1 MSNYLITNA
10 LIVNEGDRTL
20 GHVAIHDQLI
30 TNIYPASSSPATTK
44 DTQIIDARGKWLIP
58 GVIDDQVHF
67 RDPGLTHKGDLYTE
81 SKAAIAGGVTSFM
94 DMPNTMPQT
103 TTRELLNEKIEL
115 ASGKSLANFA
125 FYIGATNNNLAEL
138 HAVDT
143 RLTCGIKVFLGASTG
158 NMLVD
163 DPLALDGLFRIR
175 KLPIAVHAEDEGIIK
190 QNLEIYRKQ
199 FGDDIPMEYHP
210 LIRSTEACYK
220 SSSFAAELARRHR
233 THLHLIHLSTAKE
246 LSLLETPGPVKN
258 KLITSEVCVHHLWF
272 DDQDYADKGAL
283 IKWNPAIKSAED
295 KEALIHAL
303 TDNLIDVVA
312 TDHSPHTLSE
322 KDNVYTKT
330 PSGAPMVQHSL
341 PVMLEFHHKN
351 VIPVE
356 KIVEK
361 MCHTPAELFHLH
373 KRGFIREGYY
383 ADLVLIDPD
392 DPWTVNPYNIYYKCG
407 WSPLE
412 DTSLRS
418 RITHTFVNGN
428 LVYDNGIFDESVKGI
443 ALEFDR

>member
-10 LIVNEGDRTL
+10 IIVNEGTRTW
-20 GHVAIHDQLI
+20 GHVAINDGFI
-30 TNIYPASSSPATTK
+30 SKIYPVSAVPITTK
-44 DTQIIDARGKWLIP
+44 DTQIIDAKGKWLIP

-67 RDPGLTHKGDLYTE
+67 RDPGLTHKGDIYTE

-94 DMPNTMPQT
+94 DMPNTIPQT
-103 TTRELLNEKIEL
+103 TTQKLLTEKIDL

-138 HAVDT
+138 QMVDT

-163 DPLALDGLFRIR
+163 DPMALDGIFRIR
-175 KLPIAVHAEDEGIIK
+175 KLLIAVHAEDESVIR
-190 QNLEIYRKQ
+190 QNFEVYHQQ
-199 FGDDIPMEYHP
+199 FGDDIPMDYHP

-220 SSSFAAELARRHR
+220 SSSFAVELARHHR

-246 LSLLETPGPVKN
+246 LSLLEKPGPVKD

-272 DDQDYADKGAL
+272 DDKDYADKGSL
-283 IKWNPAIKSAED
+283 IKWNPAIKSEED
-295 KEALIHAL
+295 KEALIQA
-303 TDNLIDVVA
+303 LIDDRIDIIA
-312 TDHSPHTLSE
+312 TDHAPHTLAE
-322 KDNVYTKT
+322 KDNIYTKT

-351 VIPVE
+351 LIPVE

-361 MCHTPAELFHLH
+361 MCHTPAILFRIRN
-373 KRGFIREGYY
+373 RGFIREGYY
-383 ADLVLIDPD
+383 ADLVLVDPE
-392 DPWTVNPYNIYYKCG
+392 DPWTINPYNILYKCG

-412 DTSLRS
+412 DTSLKS
-418 RITHTFVNGN
+418 RVTHTFVNGN
-428 LVYDNGIFDESVKGI
+428 LVYDNGLFDESVKGV
-443 ALEFDR
+443 ALEFER